1 MLQDV
6 HIGLSG
12 DHGNGICTG
21 TSIVNKHSGRNR
33 VRRPLEW

>member
-12 DHGNGICTG
+12 DHGNGVCTG

-33 VRRPLEW
+33 ARRLLER